1 MLLLIVIFL
10 VLHVLLLLLIQE
22 MKGKVGNPVGPR
34 CLAAPRRLRS
44 LLPLGK
50 RAES

>member
-1 MLLLIVIFL
+1 MLVM
-10 VLHVLLLLLIQE
+10 LHVILILVIQE
-22 MKGKVGNPVGPR
+22 MRGKVGNPVGPR
-34 CLAAPRRLRS
+34 SLVAPRRLRS